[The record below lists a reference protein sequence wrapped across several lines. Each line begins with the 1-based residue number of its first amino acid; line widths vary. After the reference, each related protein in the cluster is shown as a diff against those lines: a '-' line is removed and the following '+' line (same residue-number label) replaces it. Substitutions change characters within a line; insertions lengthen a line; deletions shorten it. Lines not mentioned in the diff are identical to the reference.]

1 VLSFPLTKQTAINKP
16 QINADKYFAGYLQ
29 LMPVRNFSN
38 LKPGGTTMR
47 KRIITSVQQEIRFLD
62 QDWLNMEELAEV
74 EITSE
79 DAAHPI
85 ENALLPSRASG
96 WRAAGPGK
104 QTIRLL
110 FANPQRLRRIWL
122 NFVEPHTERTQ
133 EYVLRWSPDGG
144 QSYQEI
150 VRQQWNFSPQ
160 GATSE
165 TEDLHVELPAVTV
178 LELSIIPDI
187 SGGNAFASLA
197 QLRLA

>member
-1 VLSFPLTKQTAINKP
+1 
-16 QINADKYFAGYLQ
+16 
-29 LMPVRNFSN
+29 
-38 LKPGGTTMR
+38 MR
-47 KRIITSVQQEIRFLD
+47 KRIIAPVQQEATPPD
-62 QDWLNMEELAEV
+62 EDWLELEGLAEV

-85 ENALLPSRASG
+85 ESALLPGRASG
-96 WRAAGPGK
+96 WRAAAPGK

-110 FANPQRLRRIWL
+110 FTHPQRLQRIWL

-144 QSYQEI
+144 QSFREI

-160 GATSE
+160 GATCE
-165 TEDLHVELPAVTV
+165 TEDHHITLPAVTV
-178 LELSIIPDI
+178 LELSIIPET
-187 SGGNAFASLA
+187 SGGNAFASLG